1 MQMKEIEQKMVELQN
16 EFNAK
21 KNDKKLPKNFISLF
35 IKAFLSVPPMT
46 HKIHSNTVKNITSK
60 KVAELTKLEVR
71 QASNVIVLA
80 KPTEIWGDDFDAAL
94 EGFAAMQQ
102 LIVSC
107 NIEVSEFEKE
117 LQEKKLNLINL
128 SGATLGSSKIISN

>member
-1 MQMKEIEQKMVELQN
+1 
-16 EFNAK
+16 
-21 KNDKKLPKNFISLF
+21 
-35 IKAFLSVPPMT
+35 
-46 HKIHSNTVKNITSK
+46 
-60 KVAELTKLEVR
+60 LEVR

-80 KPTEIWGDDFDAAL
+80 KPTEIWGNDFVAAL

-107 NIEVSEFEKE
+107 NIEVSVFEKE